1 MERDLRAANTRVA
14 RLEKRDGQARRAV
27 RSLRQVLCAA
37 LDAGVLSAGAGRVT
51 VPGGEPQPWAVD
63 ATSLAASHKALAQI
77 SKYVEHAYRTM
88 RGLEGDKEGEGGM
101 GGTSRGRGTL
111 DGGVR
116 VLRTN
121 GTVDVSVFPCEH
133 CKKRF
138 VSFDALLSHHSR
150 RHHGLAPPSM
160 PAAAGSSRRE
170 GLAGRGG
177 EGSSSL
183 EDFLD
188 QMRSLLDGARGG
200 AGGTASRRRAAVL
213 DSCQRQTHVGQQ
225 ALVPPPPSPH
235 RRMNSF

>member
-63 ATSLAASHKALAQI
+63 ATSLAASYKALAQI
-77 SKYVEHAYRTM
+77 SKYVEQAYRTM

-138 VSFDALLSHHSR
+138 VSFDALRSHHSR
-150 RHHGLAPPSM
+150 RHQGLAPPSR
-160 PAAAGSSRRE
+160 PAAAGSSRRG

-177 EGSSSL
+177 EGSSL
-183 EDFLD
+183 GDFLD

-200 AGGTASRRRAAVL
+200 AGGIASRRRAAVL
-213 DSCQRQTHVGQQ
+213 DSCQRQNNVGQQ